1 MSQELQDILFLRRL
15 PSAYGVNT
23 PLVGA
28 TLVNSLSVSQTTNK
42 FPERLL
48 FASISAVVFLLLEYF
63 SYVEPLL
70 IYVFPLTG
78 EEHAPWYIW
87 PQIFLFLLTIR
98 PFLSH

>member
-1 MSQELQDILFLRRL
+1 MSGRL
-15 PSAYGVNT
+15 LSAYGVNT
-23 PLVGA
+23 LLEGV
-28 TLVNSLSVSQTTNK
+28 TLASSLSVSETTNK

-48 FASISAVVFLLLEYF
+48 FASISAVAFLLLEYF

-87 PQIFLFLLTIR
+87 PQIFLLLLTIG